1 MIDDRKQNSIE
12 QVAKMFLGD
21 NPEQSRHYSLEDLVN
36 ETVLV
41 LLEGY
46 RGNKLE
52 GDTKFAVYAAAERLS
67 RVECQEMTGHDFIS
81 DEGSSPS
88 GRRNTEDDYVS
99 QLEVDD
105 WMDSKLD
112 DTQHFIVK
120 SLLEGRTQFEI
131 GQSLRIAQQTVS
143 DRIAEIQEL
152 VKEDFDVN

>member
-120 SLLEGRTQFEI
+120 RLLEGRTQFEI